1 MSCRIF
7 IAVILPFMLRFC
19 SLCAGLVFEDLLAD
33 LLEFEVQRPVTSAA
47 NMVRRR
53 RSARLSLIDIDAP
66 T

>member
-19 SLCAGLVFEDLLAD
+19 SLWVGLVFEDLLAGV
-33 LLEFEVQRPVTSAA
+33 LEFEVQPARHIGRQHGPKASL
-47 NMVRRR
+47 
-53 RSARLSLIDIDAP
+53 RLSLSDIDAP